1 MKAINKKGYHS
12 WLKKDVFVL
21 HEEDGMY
28 FCEIEEKDLSWN
40 KLKLKCKKTDVI
52 IQNSI

>member
-1 MKAINKKGYHS
+1 MKKIDKKWYHK

-21 HEEDGMY
+21 HEDDWIY
-28 FCEIEEKDLSWN
+28 YCEIEEKDLSWN